1 MNLFSVLKRL
11 LAGSS
16 DTADIISHDEM
27 MAVVSTHSHC
37 LIDVREPPEYA
48 SGHIPGAV
56 NKPLSRFDPNGV
68 AMDQPVILVCQ
79 AGGRSAKALALL
91 KQAHHPDAR
100 HYPPGTGGW
109 RARGGAITL

>member
-37 LIDVREPPEYA
+37 LIDVREDDD
-48 SGHIPGAV
+48 HQGA
-56 NKPLSRFDPNGV
+56 DDG
-68 AMDQPVILVCQ
+68 
-79 AGGRSAKALALL
+79 AGDL
-91 KQAHHPDAR
+91 
-100 HYPPGTGGW
+100 
-109 RARGGAITL
+109 GGAEPGITTKVGKDAGDGFQSGWELDAGWLAAI